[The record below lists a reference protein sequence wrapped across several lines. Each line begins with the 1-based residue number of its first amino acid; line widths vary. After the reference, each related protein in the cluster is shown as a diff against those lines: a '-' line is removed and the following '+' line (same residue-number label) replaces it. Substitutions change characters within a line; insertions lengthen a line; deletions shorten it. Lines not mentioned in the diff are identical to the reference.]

1 MKKLFIPLIT
11 LVFFFYQSSAQKSSA
26 QTRDGDLKM
35 VKSFGGTKF
44 YLDGQ
49 LLKPKEVL
57 NLMEHDV
64 EAFNEFKKA
73 KSNNDAGNVLG
84 FIGGVM
90 IGWPLGT
97 ALAGGDPQWG
107 LAAGGAAVLV
117 ATIPLTIGFK
127 KHATTAT
134 NLYNRN
140 TSNVSADLRPK
151 VNMGLHGTGA
161 RLVITF

>member
-1 MKKLFIPLIT
+1 MKKLFITLIT
-11 LVFFFYQSSAQKSSA
+11 LVFFFYQSYA

-44 YLDGQ
+44 YLDGE

-64 EAFNEFKKA
+64 EALNEFKKA
-73 KSNNDAGNVLG
+73 KSNADAGNVLG

-107 LAAGGAAVLV
+107 LAAGGAVVLV
-117 ATIPLTIGFK
+117 ATIPLSISFK

-140 TSNVSADLRPK
+140 TSNVSAHLKPK
-151 VNMGLHGTGA
+151 VNMSLLGTA
-161 RLVITF
+161 AKLTITF